1 MGPLRPSIPPQPVE
15 SGRREA
21 FAARAPRAVALLLAI
36 VLTAVL
42 APGGAGAARLFT
54 LETEHFLVHFDGGYE
69 ALAHEVARI
78 AEEVHRELA
87 PRVGH
92 VPSEKTHLVLADTT
106 DLANGTADPLLYPKI
121 TLFPASPTFFSP
133 YGSGISPR
141 MREWLRLVILHEYA
155 HVLHLDMNDGP
166 GRVMALLFGRVPILT
181 NPMMLQSFAFIEGFA
196 TYQETVADLG
206 GRGHD
211 PYYHMFLRAMVLE
224 DDLLRLDQILGH
236 YPLERW
242 KPGGIVYLYGYSLW
256 AFMASRSGEE
266 ALEAFNRAFARTT
279 SLDQA
284 FQEALGTTPEA
295 FYQEW
300 QAHLRRVYEPEI
312 ERLRAEGLTPTQPLG
327 GQGYVPESP
336 VASPDGRRLA
346 YVTVHGPVAPALRL
360 MAWDGETVRDRQLV
374 AGLLMGP
381 IAWSPDG
388 QSLYYA
394 KVEADG
400 GRTFTDLYA
409 YHLAT
414 GREERLT
421 RGLRAFGPA
430 PSPDG
435 RRLVFSSR
443 EGPTT
448 RLLEVDLAGPWP
460 VEPDSSRLRELLPAR
475 GERQVLAF
483 GWFPGGDGILV
494 ASHEPGGGMD
504 LLRLDRATGRL
515 EPLVVG
521 SRARGG
527 PGVVHQNAQF
537 TPDGRWILF
546 DSDQTGIPTLY
557 AYELASGQ
565 IVQVARTLTGL
576 FDPTVIQTD
585 EGPRLVAME
594 YTARGYRLSL
604 LPFSPALWTRV
615 DPPVTARDPA
625 EVPGVAAPLLDPDE
639 PDPAAPVAPKP
650 QGGSPSPGQGVGSSS
665 AVRPYRPW
673 DSLRPRFALPLILED
688 EAGPVVGALTLG
700 YDAYRERVYALT
712 GGLGLVSGRPWVA
725 FEYQGPLFGH
735 PQATWALGVRQE
747 TLLEDGKKAGRLE
760 RELQLGLAYTWPG
773 VLAATSVAATAKL
786 WDDEPVGDGSGLAGP
801 GQAVTLGVGRE
812 QAWPVDGRSFTL
824 ASGLSLT
831 GFREGADGSRQ
842 GVVAT
847 WREQAAFS
855 WNLGRQRLV
864 LDGVVGTASLEE
876 ALAVGD
882 PTASRAVDRSLWTL
896 QAHGPTLTG
905 RHALRITLGLESQL
919 YRFSRGVG
927 TWPLFFDDLGGRLYL
942 EGGAVWSDTEAALQ
956 RRWGAGAELTLTTY
970 LGYATPL
977 TLGVGVA
984 SSIEP
989 AGSPTLYL
997 RVDLTDPVGAGA
1009 GGRLSGAGAAAV
1021 AGLGRGGG

>member
-1 MGPLRPSIPPQPVE
+1 
-15 SGRREA
+15 
-21 FAARAPRAVALLLAI
+21 
-36 VLTAVL
+36 
-42 APGGAGAARLFT
+42 
-54 LETEHFLVHFDGGYE
+54 
-69 ALAHEVARI
+69 
-78 AEEVHRELA
+78 
-87 PRVGH
+87 
-92 VPSEKTHLVLADTT
+92 
-106 DLANGTADPLLYPKI
+106 
-121 TLFPASPTFFSP
+121 
-133 YGSGISPR
+133 
-141 MREWLRLVILHEYA
+141 
-155 HVLHLDMNDGP
+155 
-166 GRVMALLFGRVPILT
+166 
-181 NPMMLQSFAFIEGFA
+181 
-196 TYQETVADLG
+196 
-206 GRGHD
+206 
-211 PYYHMFLRAMVLE
+211 
-224 DDLLRLDQILGH
+224 
-236 YPLERW
+236 
-242 KPGGIVYLYGYSLW
+242 
-256 AFMASRSGEE
+256 
-266 ALEAFNRAFARTT
+266 
-279 SLDQA
+279 
-284 FQEALGTTPEA
+284 
-295 FYQEW
+295 
-300 QAHLRRVYEPEI
+300 
-312 ERLRAEGLTPTQPLG
+312 
-327 GQGYVPESP
+327 
-336 VASPDGRRLA
+336 
-346 YVTVHGPVAPALRL
+346 
-360 MAWDGETVRDRQLV
+360 
-374 AGLLMGP
+374 
-381 IAWSPDG
+381 
-388 QSLYYA
+388 
-394 KVEADG
+394 
-400 GRTFTDLYA
+400 
-409 YHLAT
+409 
-414 GREERLT
+414 
-421 RGLRAFGPA
+421 
-430 PSPDG
+430 
-435 RRLVFSSR
+435 
-443 EGPTT
+443 
-448 RLLEVDLAGPWP
+448 
-460 VEPDSSRLRELLPAR
+460 
-475 GERQVLAF
+475 
-483 GWFPGGDGILV
+483 
-494 ASHEPGGGMD
+494 MD

-565 IVQVARTLTGL
+565 IVQVARTLAGL

-585 EGPRLVAME
+585 EAPAGGHGVHGQ
-594 YTARGYRLSL
+594 GYRLSL

-650 QGGSPSPGQGVGSSS
+650 QGGSPSPGQGVRSSS

-977 TLGVGVA
+977 TLGVGAA

-1009 GGRLSGAGAAAV
+1009 GGRLSGAGRPRRPVWAV
-1021 AGLGRGGG
+1021 AAGKLRLHLFQAHPPLHHEDGQVVEEVADLAHQPVPVAVLGGDHHLRRLLAHLLQDLVQALLEEVGGVGAGAGPGLAVPDHLQKPRQVTGPEAKGPSAAPRAPSGVPTPAVPGSPAPLASSGPASPSCAGVGRGWWKQLHAPVWQAPVPSWATRTRRASRSQSARTSTTRWRLPEVAPLGQSSWRERLQNQVVPVARVFWRASRFM